1 LIVGYQANY
10 GYSDGSG
17 DWYIRIDT
25 KLCNGCA
32 NCVDACPAG
41 LFELTEDAYNPLSN
55 ELKAS
60 IKAPHRNKI
69 KYECGPC
76 KPVQDRP
83 PLPCVAACEMEA
95 IAHSW

>member
-1 LIVGYQANY
+1 MGYQANY

-17 DWYIRIDT
+17 DWYIRINT

-32 NCVDACPAG
+32 NCVDACPTG
-41 LFELTEDAYNPLSN
+41 SFELTEDAYDPLSG

-60 IKAPHRNKI
+60 IKAAHRNSI
-69 KYECGPC
+69 KYDCGPC

-83 PLPCVAACEMEA
+83 PLPCVAVCEAEA
-95 IAHSW
+95 ISHSW